1 MQKFFDKYK
10 IEDERIAVGVSGGA
24 DSLAL
29 VIKLAEIGKRVVAL
43 TVDHALRKESRIEA
57 EYVAKIMFEHGIE
70 HHILTWNEEKP
81 KKGIEEAAR
90 RARYGLLFDF
100 CKLNNIGILAVG
112 HHLRDQ
118 AETFLL
124 RLQRGSGVFGL
135 SCMQPISLRDGVK
148 IIRPQL
154 DMSPEDLKTYLL
166 AKNIKWIE
174 DPMNDDID
182 FARVRIRKFLPELKK
197 IGIDEKRLSDTAKIL
212 ANTRCFIQ
220 RQVDVFVENNV
231 RWWGGIAASLSWNKL
246 KDLDMEVSM
255 PVLGQLLQEIGDADY
270 YPEAVELARVLTETD
285 KFKGCT
291 LGKCELVIA
300 AKRLWI
306 IPQDTKNELMTRLN
320 WDMFLKKFPMYKN
333 AGLPYKVR
341 RALWQGLEG

>member
-1 MQKFFDKYK
+1 ML
-10 IEDERIAVGVSGGA
+10 EREVW
-24 DSLAL
+24 
-29 VIKLAEIGKRVVAL
+29 
-43 TVDHALRKESRIEA
+43 LR
-57 EYVAKIMFEHGIE
+57 
-70 HHILTWNEEKP
+70 
-81 KKGIEEAAR
+81 
-90 RARYGLLFDF
+90 
-100 CKLNNIGILAVG
+100 
-112 HHLRDQ
+112 
-118 AETFLL
+118 
-124 RLQRGSGVFGL
+124 
-135 SCMQPISLRDGVK
+135 
-148 IIRPQL
+148 
-154 DMSPEDLKTYLL
+154 
-166 AKNIKWIE
+166 
-174 DPMNDDID
+174 
-182 FARVRIRKFLPELKK
+182 
-197 IGIDEKRLSDTAKIL
+197 IDEKRLSDTAKIL